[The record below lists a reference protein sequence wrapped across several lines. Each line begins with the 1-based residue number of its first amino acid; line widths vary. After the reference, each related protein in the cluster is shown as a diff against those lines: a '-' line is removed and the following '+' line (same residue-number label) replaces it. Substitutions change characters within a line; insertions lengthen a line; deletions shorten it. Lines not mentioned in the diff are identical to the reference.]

1 MRYRNGRQLGGWSLT
16 TLSVRCCGSRGL
28 KRHSNIVI
36 TCMALQYRRMITR
49 NTCRYTVL
57 KRSQVES
64 TIDEIT
70 AKANR
75 TLGFLKRNLRVNSS
89 TSKDKAYKGQFAP
102 KVEYCSSV
110 WEPRPGVENNGSY
123 KIERI
128 QHRAAQWCLRGYN
141 NTSSVTNLLEDLGW
155 CTLEQRRINSRLM
168 IMALFKITQG
178 LLSVNPHGTGH
189 WALSCAGHVA
199 RTRKDD
205 PASNQPVH

>member
-1 MRYRNGRQLGGWSLT
+1 MPQGFVVGPLTLLAFINHLPQNIRSRVRLYADDTILCLTITSEDNCRQLQDDLDALQKLGGWSLT

-57 KRSQVES
+57 KQSQVES

-89 TSKDKAYKGQFAP
+89 TSNDKAYKG
-102 KVEYCSSV
+102 
-110 WEPRPGVENNGSY
+110 
-123 KIERI
+123 
-128 QHRAAQWCLRGYN
+128 
-141 NTSSVTNLLEDLGW
+141 
-155 CTLEQRRINSRLM
+155 
-168 IMALFKITQG
+168 
-178 LLSVNPHGTGH
+178 
-189 WALSCAGHVA
+189 
-199 RTRKDD
+199 
-205 PASNQPVH
+205 